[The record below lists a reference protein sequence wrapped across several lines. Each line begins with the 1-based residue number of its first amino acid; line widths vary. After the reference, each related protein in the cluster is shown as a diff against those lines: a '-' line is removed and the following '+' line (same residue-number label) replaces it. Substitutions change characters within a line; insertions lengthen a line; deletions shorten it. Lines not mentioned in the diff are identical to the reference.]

1 MFDPSSAVPSGRSG
15 MRLMSVLVFALVT
28 GCGAVR
34 PPPPPPPPH
43 GEIPPGARAAFGE
56 ALAAFLAHDRAG
68 DWTPAVCRDVAA
80 AFDVAFEAHG
90 RRLASAAF
98 NAGRTF
104 ERCGDHAQAR
114 DRYERAARVEP
125 AMPAAHVKAAVLA
138 YKTGGDIDRAIAS
151 VERVITR
158 HAFWDPAS
166 LVELATLQMTRDGG
180 APSGPC
186 KDDRDC
192 ARLNLQRALAIDDT
206 YMPALNQLA
215 LLYLKIARHD
225 AQGTPHVRR
234 VSSGVTRTSG
244 HVQQLEL
251 AALVCSQAARK
262 DPTYAPIHNTAGLV
276 MVELGQTNAAVE
288 SFATATRLDPR
299 LFEAHMNLAALNLSF
314 RGFDHAERA
323 YRRALALRPDDYDAH
338 IGLAVALRGPV
349 TGSEADLASRIA
361 AVKAVLSSAQ
371 KIDRERPEAYF
382 NMGVLEHELGAPVGA
397 PEPELLAAYGRAE
410 AQLGTFLEKARGHA
424 EYEGASGRAR
434 ERLADI
440 ASARAFVRAR

>member
-1 MFDPSSAVPSGRSG
+1 
-15 MRLMSVLVFALVT
+15 MRLTFVFFAACVAA
-28 GCGAVR
+28 CGAVK

-43 GEIPPGARAAFGE
+43 GVLRPSAREAFDK
-56 ALAAFLAHDRAG
+56 ALAAFKAHDQAG
-68 DWTPAVCRDVAA
+68 DWTPARCREVAEAFDAAFEAQGRTFAAA
-80 AFDVAFEAHG
+80 AFD
-90 RRLASAAF
+90 
-98 NAGRTF
+98 AGTAF
-104 ERCGDHAQAR
+104 ERCGDDAQAR
-114 DRYERAARVEP
+114 VRFEQAARVEP
-125 AMPAAHVKAAVLA
+125 PMPAARVKAAVHG
-138 YKTGGDIDRAIAS
+138 YKAGGDIDKAIAS
-151 VERVITR
+151 VEGVITR
-158 HAFWDPAS
+158 HAFWDAPS
-166 LVELATLQMTRDGG
+166 LVELATLQMTRDAAAGS
-180 APSGPC
+180 AAC

-225 AQGTPHVRR
+225 TRGAPVARR

-262 DPTYAPIHNTAGLV
+262 DPSYAPIHNTAGLV

-323 YRRALALRPDDYDAH
+323 YRRALELRPNDYDAH

-349 TGSEADLASRIA
+349 TGSEPDLASRIA
-361 AVKAVLSSAQ
+361 AVKAVLARAQ
-371 KIDRERPEAYF
+371 KIDRDRPEAYF
-382 NMGVLEHELGAPVGA
+382 NMGVLEHELGAAVGA
-397 PEPELLAAYGRAE
+397 PKPELLAAYGRAE
-410 AQLGTFLEKARGHA
+410 SQLGAFLEKARGHA
-424 EYEGASGRAR
+424 EYEGASTRAR
-434 ERLADI
+434 ERLGDI
-440 ASARAFVRAR
+440 ASARAFVSAP